1 MTRNSRRE
9 ASIRI
14 PAEWEP
20 HACCWMAWV
29 VHREWS
35 SRDAA
40 RIKRDLT
47 KVVHAIARFE
57 PVRLLA
63 PPGREFLEARK
74 RFSDCPPVTVIE
86 APVDDFWMRDIMPT
100 FAIRGQGVS
109 KQILAIDWNFN
120 GWGGSPDRPA
130 RAGDR
135 LAKTAAEVFGVPEIA
150 ASFVAEGGA
159 FSFDGRG
166 TVITTR
172 SCLLNPNRNPVRT
185 GPPRQQ
191 AIASG
196 LRGMGIRKVIWLE
209 GDPCE
214 PITSGHVDGYVLQ
227 APGRQIL
234 VESDDD
240 RRSGV
245 PLSREHDIENLE
257 RARDADGRTL
267 RLVRLAP
274 PRKRYWNGDPDMF
287 AAAYL
292 NVYIANGAV
301 IGPRFG
307 DPERDGLARVA
318 LAKAFPG
325 REIILL
331 RIDAIADGGGG
342 VHCLTQPMPAI

>member
-1 MTRNSRRE
+1 MTRNSRHN

-20 HACCWMAWV
+20 HACCWMAWA

-35 SRDAA
+35 RRDAA

-47 KVVHAIARFE
+47 KIVHEIARFE

-63 PPGREFLEARK
+63 PPGRQFHEARK

-100 FAIRGQGVS
+100 FAIGSEGAR

-120 GWGGSPDRPA
+120 GWGGTPDRPA
-130 RAGDR
+130 RAGDQ
-135 LAKTAAEVFGVPEIA
+135 LAKSAAEIFGVPRIA
-150 ASFVAEGGA
+150 APFVAEGGA
-159 FSFDGRG
+159 FAFDGRG

-172 SCLLNPNRNPVRT
+172 SCLLNPNRNPVQGSGHR
-185 GPPRQQ
+185 Q

-196 LRGMGIRKVIWLE
+196 LRGMGIRRVIWLE

-227 APGRQIL
+227 AAGRQIL
-234 VESDDD
+234 VESGDDCP
-240 RRSGV
+240 SGV
-245 PLSREHDIENLE
+245 PLSREHDIKILK
-257 RARDADGRTL
+257 RARDADGRGL
-267 RLVRLAP
+267 SLVRLAP
-274 PRKRYWNGDPDMF
+274 PRKQYWNGDPDMF

-292 NVYIANGAV
+292 NVYIANGAL

-307 DPERDGLARVA
+307 DAERDELARVA

-331 RIDAIADGGGG
+331 RIDAIANGGGG
-342 VHCLTQPMPAI
+342 VRCLTQPMPAI

>member
-1 MTRNSRRE
+1 
-9 ASIRI
+9 
-14 PAEWEP
+14 
-20 HACCWMAWV
+20 MAWA

-57 PVRLLA
+57 RVRLLA
-63 PPGREFLEARK
+63 PRGREFREARK

-100 FAIRGQGVS
+100 FAIGCEGAR

-120 GWGGSPDRPA
+120 GWGGTPDRPA
-130 RAGDR
+130 RAGDQ
-135 LAKTAAEVFGVPEIA
+135 LAKSAAEIFGVPGIT

-159 FSFDGRG
+159 FAFDGRG

-172 SCLLNPNRNPVRT
+172 SCLLNPNRNPVQACC
-185 GPPRQQ
+185 GHRQG
-191 AIASG
+191 IAFG
-196 LRGMGIRKVIWLE
+196 LRGLGIRKVIWLE

-214 PITSGHVDGYVLQ
+214 PITCGHVDGYVLQ

-234 VESDDD
+234 VESGDD
-240 RRSGV
+240 RHSGV
-245 PLSREHDIENLE
+245 PLTRKHDIKILE
-257 RARDADGRTL
+257 RATDADGRGL
-267 RLVRLAP
+267 RLARLAP

-307 DPERDGLARVA
+307 DPERDELARVA